1 MSGEVLAPGRR
12 ERKKSAT
19 RAALRGAALRLA
31 VRDGIEHLTA
41 ERIADEADVALRTF
55 FNYFSSKEEAVLAA
69 SAAAAEALVDTFRA
83 RPPAESVLTA
93 LREAVLAVMDREDV
107 TGRDH
112 LEVLRLIRTT
122 PSLLPQQLSVLTA
135 QEQDL
140 AAAITDRVGA
150 GSGDGVYPRLCAAAA
165 FATLRVTLDRWLDR
179 TAERGGPP
187 SIALL
192 RGEMGAAFAE
202 LAAGLDRAGPG
213 LDREGPGRDREG
225 PGREGTPG
233 APPRL

>member
-1 MSGEVLAPGRR
+1 MSGGEVLAAGRR

-31 VRDGIEHLTA
+31 VRDGIERLTA

-69 SAAAAEALVDTFRA
+69 SAEGAEALVEAFRA
-83 RPPAESVLTA
+83 RPPGESVLTA
-93 LREAVLAVMDREDV
+93 LREAVLVVMDREDV

-122 PSLLPQQLSVLTA
+122 PSLLPQQLGVLTA
-135 QEQDL
+135 QEHDL
-140 AAAITDRVGA
+140 AAAVAERV
-150 GSGDGVYPRLCAAAA
+150 GSGDGIYPRLCAAAA
-165 FATLRVTLDRWLDR
+165 FAALRVTLDRWLDR
-179 TAERGGPP
+179 TAERAGPP

-192 RGEMGAAFAE
+192 AAEMSAAFAE
-202 LAAGLDRAGPG
+202 LGAGLDRPGTERPLAPAGRPA
-213 LDREGPGRDREG
+213 
-225 PGREGTPG
+225 T
-233 APPRL
+233 PPRL